1 MLKQEQK
8 GEGMRLL
15 VIDDDEGILEDIR
28 EALLPGGYDVVTE
41 TNPLNAIQRFVS
53 EPFDVVISDI
63 RMPEMNGIDVLKRVR
78 EHSPK
83 CPVII
88 MTAYGDVETAI
99 ACINNHAYGFLAK
112 PLNFDELLSMIRQIE
127 QEASGENQIDYR
139 KLKEAYQDLKKA
151 YDNLYEMMKSLEN

>member
-1 MLKQEQK
+1 
-8 GEGMRLL
+8 MRLL

-41 TNPLNAIQRFVS
+41 TNPVMALERFFS

-63 RMPEMNGIDVLKRVR
+63 RMPEMSGIEVLKKVR
-78 EHSPK
+78 EQNPH

-99 ACINNHAYGFLAK
+99 ACINHHAYGFLPK
-112 PLNFDELLSMIRQIE
+112 PLNFPELLAMITQIE
-127 QEASGENQIDYR
+127 KENRGETHIDYK

-151 YDNLYEMMKSLEN
+151 YDNLYEMMKALEKQG